1 VVDVDES
8 SPTARALCAEGTAIV
23 GVATASPVGV
33 VRALG
38 WASDLRAQVRTTP
51 LHVVVNRAPGARY
64 RREEIR
70 AEISRTVVPTS
81 FTWAP
86 EDRAVDDAA
95 WDGGLPRRGPFRNA
109 IGELAAV
116 VVPEPARRRRAR
128 RPRST
133 R

>member
-1 VVDVDES
+1 M
-8 SPTARALCAEGTAIV
+8 
-23 GVATASPVGV
+23 
-33 VRALG
+33 
-38 WASDLRAQVRTTP
+38 TP

-81 FTWAP
+81 FTWVP

-95 WDGGLPRRGPFRNA
+95 WDGCLPRRGPFRNA